1 MTTLLVTKKKQI
13 TGLKE
18 GRADP
23 CLEKGGEGNGK
34 MGDEGRGKGGE
45 RTGRKEVGRGKGE
58 EGGKGKWTVGE
69 EERGGEVV

>member
-1 MTTLLVTKKKQI
+1 M
-13 TGLKE
+13 KE

-45 RTGRKEVGRGKGE
+45 RTGRKEVGRVKERREGKGN
-58 EGGKGKWTVGE
+58 G
-69 EERGGEVV
+69 R